1 MSLQI
6 TIKEVDDIDLDQY
19 CFLQQQ
25 SFEAIFAD
33 NRIDSSYLDP
43 AFFKWKYHTPAGKAR
58 IAVVEENNCML
69 ASVAMYPVYIMV
81 KGKKTRGWHFVEAA
95 VLPVARGRG
104 LFKRCMSLLI
114 DSLMADEIIYVFPNS
129 SSKHGTIKAGFQ
141 RIEECD
147 FYVRCFF
154 NVFKKDRSAIETGV
168 FFTEGQD
175 VYADAMCTKHDVIV
189 FRDAA
194 YMNWRYKQH
203 PYFSYYTFSPVENG
217 RVMGNIVV
225 RPVIIK
231 GIRMLLI
238 MEMHS
243 LNDEGE
249 KEIMSFVRRV
259 AKKENCFIAGVFSGR
274 NGKPSLTATGMLQ
287 LPSCILPKQHI
298 LMAYT
303 KQSTCKLESENWFC
317 QTGDWDAF

>member
-6 TIKEVDDIDLDQY
+6 TIKEVDDIDLDRY
-19 CFLQQQ
+19 CLLQQQ

-33 NRIDSSYLDP
+33 NRIYTSYLDP
-43 AFFKWKYHTPAGKAR
+43 TFFKWKYSTPAGKAR

-69 ASVAMYPVYIMV
+69 ASVAMYPVYIVV
-81 KGKKTRGWHFVEAA
+81 KGKKKRGWHFVEAA

-104 LFKRCMSLLI
+104 LFKCCMSLLI
-114 DSLMADEIIYVFPNS
+114 DSLKSDEIIYVFPNS
-129 SSKHGTIKAGFQ
+129 SSIQGTIKAGF
-141 RIEECD
+141 RKIEESD

-154 NVFKKDRSAIETGV
+154 NVFNIDRSAIETD
-168 FFTEGQD
+168 FIFTAGQD
-175 VYADAMCTKHDVIV
+175 VYADAMCAKQDVVV

-203 PYFSYYTFSPVENG
+203 PHFTYYIFSPVENG
-217 RVMGNIVV
+217 RILGNVV
-225 RPVIIK
+225 ARSVIIK

-243 LNDEGE
+243 LYDEVK
-249 KEIMSFVRRV
+249 KEMMSFVRRV
-259 AKKENCFIAGVFSGR
+259 AKKENCFIAGTFSGK
-274 NGKPSLTATGMLQ
+274 NGKPSLASTGMIQ
-287 LPSCILPKQHI
+287 LPSYILPKRHI
-298 LMAYT
+298 LMAYA
-303 KQSTCKLESENWFC
+303 KQSVCKLESEKWFC

>member
-19 CFLQQQ
+19 CLLQQQ

-33 NRIDSSYLDP
+33 NRIDSSYLDT
-43 AFFKWKYHTPAGKAR
+43 AFFKWKYNTPAGKAR
-58 IAVVEENNCML
+58 IAVVEEGNCMI
-69 ASVAMYPVYIMV
+69 ASVAMYPVYILT
-81 KGKKTRGWHFVEAA
+81 KGVKTRGWHFVEAA
-95 VLPVARGRG
+95 VLPAARGRG
-104 LFKRCMSLLI
+104 LFKRCMSLLT

-129 SSKHGTIKAGFQ
+129 SSMHGTIKAGF
-141 RIEECD
+141 RHIEECN
-147 FYVRCFF
+147 FYARFF
-154 NVFKKDRSAIETGV
+154 LNVFKKDRSAIETNV
-168 FFTEGQD
+168 FFTAAQD
-175 VYADAMCTKHDVIV
+175 IYADTMCTKQGVVV

-203 PYFSYYTFSPVENG
+203 PHFSYYTFSPVENG
-217 RVMGNIVV
+217 RVMGNVV
-225 RPVIIK
+225 ARPVIIK

-243 LNDEGE
+243 LNDEV
-249 KEIMSFVRRV
+249 KRKMMSFVKRV
-259 AKKENCFIAGVFSGR
+259 AKKENCFIAGFFSGK
-274 NGKPSLTATGMLQ
+274 NGKPSFAATGMIM
-287 LPSCILPKQHI
+287 LPSNILPKRHI

-303 KQSTCKLESENWFC
+303 KQSACKLESENWFC